1 MSSYGWMIRREIWER
16 RAIWL
21 FPAIVGGLVILAALF
36 GRVEF
41 MNMDSHI
48 EGPAVG
54 RVYLAAFGIVFYAVA
69 SLYSTL
75 YLLDCLY
82 DDRRDRSILFWK
94 SLPLSDTGTVLSK
107 LAVGLLVI
115 PLVCFVAADVTALF
129 TAFILSVRA
138 RALVGSALWQADLW
152 LQVQLLW
159 LYVIASTAIWYLPLA
174 GWLMLVSAW
183 ARRAVMMWAILP
195 PLALY
200 FIERGF
206 IGTHVVTQMLG
217 RHLLGYAAAAFRGDG
232 NSLWLEGAAD
242 SAAPSPSG
250 VWHLMNVAAFLA
262 NPHTWIAVAVGAAL
276 ILGAIQLRLRRTE
289 V

>member
-1 MSSYGWMIRREIWER
+1 MSTYGWMIRREIWER

-41 MNMDSHI
+41 MDTAQI
-48 EGPAVG
+48 QGTAVG
-54 RVYLAAFGIVFYAVA
+54 RAYLVAFGIVFYTVA

-94 SLPLSDTGTVLSK
+94 SLPLSDTATVLSK

-115 PLVCFVAADVTALF
+115 PLVCFVAADVAALF

-138 RALVGSALWQADLW
+138 RSLVGGALWQADLW
-152 LQVQLLW
+152 LQVQALW
-159 LYVIASTAIWYLPLA
+159 LYVIATTAIWYLPLA
-174 GWLMLVSAW
+174 GWLMVVSAW

-200 FIERGF
+200 FIERWF
-206 IGTHVVTQMLG
+206 LGTHVVTQVLG
-217 RHLLGYAAAAFRGDG
+217 RHLIGYAAAAFRGDG
-232 NSLWLEGAAD
+232 NSLWLDGTGDASTPVTA
-242 SAAPSPSG
+242 G
-250 VWHLMNVAAFLA
+250 VGHLMNFAGFFA
-262 NPHTWIAVAVGAAL
+262 NPHTWIAVALGAAL
-276 ILGAIQLRLRRTE
+276 IFVAIQLRLRRTE